1 MDGTAAAMIALG
13 GACCFAPYALAEV
26 VTAKD
31 KGPEVDSLGAFM
43 RA

>member
-1 MDGTAAAMIALG
+1 MAALG
-13 GACCFAPYALAEV
+13 NFRFFAPYALAEV

-43 RA
+43 RV